1 MSFQETHAI
10 IEELCTPKAM
20 QTDASTVPG
29 NQLSLLIQYCTQ
41 QRIQFDEKHPSFVK
55 SEMWHNSV

>member
-10 IEELCTPKAM
+10 IEELCIPEAM

-29 NQLSLLIQYCTQ
+29 NQLSLLI
-41 QRIQFDEKHPSFVK
+41 
-55 SEMWHNSV
+55 